1 MFLDDNYSRC
11 NNYTAV
17 TQSFVCINMKVD
29 NYLAGTC
36 LLTRCGPYMYYYVC
50 FKGSSVRY
58 KINSL

>member
-36 LLTRCGPYMYYYVC
+36 LLTRCSTCTIMYVL
-50 FKGSSVRY
+50 KV
-58 KINSL
+58 LA